1 MVMSRRGECPCHSWT
16 SRRPCLLFLWPQWGT
31 RPLTDGSRQFS
42 KPATSRGWRVT
53 MTQDP
58 TGGGGLSLRLLL
70 PYFFNEKGSY
80 LRNGGFLKARYL
92 SRSRRMTAR
101 DVQSTHPSSC
111 SSPRIWRRFFRKD
124 KDTKAWEWR
133 IFT

>member
-1 MVMSRRGECPCHSWT
+1 
-16 SRRPCLLFLWPQWGT
+16 
-31 RPLTDGSRQFS
+31 
-42 KPATSRGWRVT
+42 

-101 DVQSTHPSSC
+101 DVQGTHPSSC